1 MWRGLLK
8 SGDFSVEFSADPP
21 SLPYN
26 LSLFIF
32 DTSDQL
38 WNQGTSKEWEIIVII
53 DGKEWCTT
61 STIASLDRGVRKV
74 ISGGNL
80 GSCGSATKK
89 LNLQDFQTRESI
101 VIKIKPIAELNDM
114 TVTKVWVYNCNW
126 NYAGSDDNY
135 NIALKDNKG

>member
-1 MWRGLLK
+1 MQ
-8 SGDFSVEFSADPP
+8 SETP
-21 SLPYN
+21 
-26 LSLFIF
+26 FIF
-32 DTSDQL
+32 DTSASDPL
-38 WNQGTSKEWEIIVII
+38 LNQGTSKEWEIIVII

-101 VIKIKPIAELNDM
+101 SIKIKPIAELNDM
-114 TVTKVWVYNCNW
+114 TVTKVWVYNCDW
-126 NYAGSDDNY
+126 SFAGSGDSYD
-135 NIALKDNKG
+135 IALKDENGVRCKFGFNQGFYLGERKD